1 MNGILCLDKPAEMT
15 SFQCCSIVR
24 RLINEKKA
32 GHAGTLDP
40 MATGLLPIL
49 VGRATKV
56 LELLPIHDKR
66 YTAVLQFG
74 ITSDTLDIWGQ
85 TVPTHVPHPSLAAI
99 EAVLPAFRGSIMQI
113 PPMTSALKRDG
124 VRLYTLARQGIEV
137 AREAR
142 PVTIHTLNLV
152 SYDAGRGILTLDCA
166 CSKGTYIRSLC
177 DDIGRML
184 GCGGV
189 MASLRRTE
197 AAGFSLEQSVR
208 LDEAKD
214 LAGEGQLVRRILPV
228 ESAFSSFPTVTIT
241 PAQTVRFLNGGAL
254 DLKRLSAGA
263 DAAALC
269 RVHAPN
275 GVFIGLGAPEGGEL
289 RVRYLEQAAP
299 NL

>member
-1 MNGILCLDKPAEMT
+1 MNGILCLDKPPEMT
-15 SFQCCSIVR
+15 SFQCCSVMR
-24 RLINEKKA
+24 RLLNEKKI

-49 VGRATKV
+49 AGRATKA

-74 ITSDTLDIWGQ
+74 LTSDTLDIWGK
-85 TVPTHVPHPSLAAI
+85 TAPTHKSPPSLADI
-99 EAVLPAFRGSIMQI
+99 EAVLPAFRGEIMQT

-137 AREAR
+137 DREAR
-142 PVTIHTLNLV
+142 PVTIHRLDIVDYQADTG
-152 SYDAGRGILTLDCA
+152 ALTLDCA

-177 DDIGRML
+177 DDIGRVL

-254 DLKRLSAGA
+254 DLRRLSAGIETA
-263 DAAALC
+263 SLC
-269 RVHAPN
+269 RVYSPD
-275 GVFIGLGAPEGGEL
+275 GDFIGLGTPGNGEL
-289 RVRYLEQAAP
+289 RVRYLELTAP
-299 NL
+299 